1 MQQWA
6 VLHWNR
12 RLECLNRISQ
22 KALERSLECFF
33 HAQIFAENAG
43 QPEKL
48 DCVIRPVGMTDFNSF
63 GAEYRGATFVGV
75 ERQSLHQV
83 KGGSLAQFIVVA
95 TISTGYYLPQMQG
108 FIGFAVKKQNSGEE
122 RNDNESFKA

>member
-1 MQQWA
+1 MQRQA

-33 HAQIFAENAG
+33 HAQISVGNAE
-43 QPEKL
+43 QPKKL
-48 DCVIRPVGMTDFNSF
+48 NCVIRLVGMTDFNSF

-95 TISTGYYLPQMQG
+95 TINTGYYLSQTQG
-108 FIGFAVKKQNSGEE
+108 F
-122 RNDNESFKA
+122 RLRL

>member
-1 MQQWA
+1 MQRQA

-22 KALERSLECFF
+22 KALERSLGCFF
-33 HAQIFAENAG
+33 HAQISVGNAE
-43 QPEKL
+43 QPKKL
-48 DCVIRPVGMTDFNSF
+48 NCVIRLVGMTDFNSF

-95 TISTGYYLPQMQG
+95 TINTGYYLSQTQG
-108 FIGFAVKKQNSGEE
+108 F
-122 RNDNESFKA
+122 RLRL

>member
-1 MQQWA
+1 MQRQA

-22 KALERSLECFF
+22 KALERSLGCFF
-33 HAQIFAENAG
+33 HAQISAGNAE
-43 QPEKL
+43 QPKKL
-48 DCVIRPVGMTDFNSF
+48 NCVIRLVGMTDFNSF

-83 KGGSLAQFIVVA
+83 KGRSPAQFIVVA
-95 TISTGYYLPQMQG
+95 TISTGYYLPQTQG
-108 FIGFAVKKQNSGEE
+108 FIGSAIKKTKQWRGEK
-122 RNDNESFKA
+122 RQ